1 MNNNQTLSIEHKKLT
16 YHPDIA
22 KQFFTS
28 IEQQPWAMLLRSAST
43 THMDSRFDILVANP
57 FATLV
62 TFGDE
67 TEIHAQNGVTLSRED
82 PFALLADIQEQ
93 YLPQVTDESEL
104 PFVGGALGI
113 FPMI

>member
-1 MNNNQTLSIEHKKLT
+1 MNNNQILSIEHKQLT

-22 KQFFTS
+22 KQFFTH

-57 FATLV
+57 LATLV

-67 TEIHAQNGVTLSRED
+67 TKISTQNGVTSSRED
-82 PFALLADIQEQ
+82 PFTLLAQAQ
-93 YLPQVTDESEL
+93 QH
-104 PFVGGALGI
+104 
-113 FPMI
+113 